1 MSDLPPP
8 PPPGGGFTPPPPGGG
23 FTPPPPPP
31 PPPGGGFT
39 PPPPPPGGGFT
50 PPPPPPG
57 GGFTPSPPPPG
68 GYVPPAP
75 VGYTGA
81 AVAGPRTDGLA
92 IGALIAGILS
102 LVCFWPLCLGI
113 ILGPAAAIMGFIS
126 RQRIAASGG
135 TVTGGGLALGG
146 LIVGIIGF
154 IASAAWAIFSIVLAT
169 HNSSNTITP

>member
-1 MSDLPPP
+1 
-8 PPPGGGFTPPPPGGG
+8 
-23 FTPPPPPP
+23 
-31 PPPGGGFT
+31 
-39 PPPPPPGGGFT
+39 
-50 PPPPPPG
+50 
-57 GGFTPSPPPPG
+57 
-68 GYVPPAP
+68 VPPAP

-135 TVTGGGLALGG
+135 TVTGSGLALGG
-146 LIVGIIGF
+146 LIVGIVGF
-154 IASAAWAIFSIVLAT
+154 VASAAWAIFFIVNAS
-169 HNSSNTITP
+169 HSGNTINTP